1 VSKHNES
8 TGNTHTH
15 AQDQLALVGPN
26 TCNSDQTNHGVPGNA
41 AHAPQGKWKTC
52 TAVLAA
58 AEQSRQGPPRASAPC
73 CTCTA
78 PIHWFRCAP
87 MLLLAASAAWVL
99 AAAWSSRLYA
109 LRWAAGPT
117 ACQRGNDGVEPG
129 RREEREPRS
138 PLASSSVRSGTRLN

>member
-1 VSKHNES
+1 MNPPV
-8 TGNTHTH
+8 THTH
-15 AQDQLALVGPN
+15 AQDQLDLVGPN

-99 AAAWSSRLYA
+99 AACCLELQALCSPVGGRTDRLPTRQRRRGAGTTGGAGASIPSR
-109 LRWAAGPT
+109 
-117 ACQRGNDGVEPG
+117 VV
-129 RREEREPRS
+129 
-138 PLASSSVRSGTRLN
+138 VRPVRDSTELKV